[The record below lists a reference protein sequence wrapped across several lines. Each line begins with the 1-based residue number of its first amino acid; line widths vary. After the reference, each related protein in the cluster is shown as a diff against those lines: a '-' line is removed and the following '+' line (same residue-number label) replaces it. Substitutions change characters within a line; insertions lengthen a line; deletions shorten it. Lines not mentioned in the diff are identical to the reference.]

1 MTTLYYPLPHRS
13 MTLLLPKPALTA
25 FTALRAWSHPRRSA
39 VLRTHADLWSSEPVW
54 VTCEAWED
62 LVDRL
67 VKCKVGKGRQIAIN
81 GSLALNV
88 FTPKDAPEGKKERRL
103 YIKVCTL
110 QVLGSAKDAEEQVQ
124 TATVAEL
131 PVETAK
137 SARSR
142 KRA

>member
-1 MTTLYYPLPHRS
+1 MLN
-13 MTLLLPKPALTA
+13 LTA
-25 FTALRAWSHPRRSA
+25 FIGNVGGDMTVK
-39 VLRTHADLWSSEPVW
+39 VLQTGSKVARFSVAISTYKKGEPSEPVW
-54 VTCEAWED
+54 VTCEAWDE

-88 FTPKDAPEGKKERRL
+88 FKAKDAPEGRFERRL
-103 YIKVCTL
+103 YVKVGTF
-110 QVLGSAKDAEEQVQ
+110 QVLGSAKDAEETMP

-131 PVETAK
+131 PVETARA
-137 SARSR
+137 ARSR